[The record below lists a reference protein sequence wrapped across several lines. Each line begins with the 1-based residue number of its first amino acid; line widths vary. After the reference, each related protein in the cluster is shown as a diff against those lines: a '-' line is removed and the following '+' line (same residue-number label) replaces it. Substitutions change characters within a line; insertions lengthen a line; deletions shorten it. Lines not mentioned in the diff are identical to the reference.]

1 MLATCDGNLYMPI
14 LLLLR
19 VELRCKLQEK
29 LHRVS
34 GPLDQVKKLKFAR
47 ITMAHI

>member
-1 MLATCDGNLYMPI
+1 MCSEYISNCDGNLYLPI
-14 LLLLR
+14 LHFPR

-34 GPLDQVKKLKFAR
+34 GPLPNNVQHFR
-47 ITMAHI
+47 F